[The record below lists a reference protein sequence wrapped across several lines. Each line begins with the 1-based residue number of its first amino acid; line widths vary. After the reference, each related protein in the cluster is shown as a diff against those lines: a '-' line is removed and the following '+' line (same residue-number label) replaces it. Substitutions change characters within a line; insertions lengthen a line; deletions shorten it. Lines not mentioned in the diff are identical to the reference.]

1 MALDP
6 VISASGVY
14 SITTPSGRVYVGS
27 ATCFRRRWAQHRHKL
42 RRGEHT
48 NPILQAAWNKYGDG
62 LEFKV
67 LVICSRTD
75 AVMYEQI
82 AINAMIPEMNV
93 LRVAGSRL
101 GAVVSDESR
110 ARMSTSKTGFKHTPE
125 TRAAIAEAGTG
136 RTHSDESKAL
146 MSAKLRAAWD
156 RRRAAGDT
164 SMSDAARA
172 KIAAARTGKVLTEQ
186 AKQKVREARLAYWAN
201 RKSNG

>member
-6 VISASGVY
+6 TLNASGVY
-14 SITTPSGRVYVGS
+14 AITTPSGRVYVGS

-48 NPILQAAWNKYGDG
+48 NPILQAAWGKYGGD

-67 LVICSRTD
+67 LVICDRVA

-82 AINAMIPEMNV
+82 AIDAMAPEMNV

-110 ARMSTSKTGFKHTPE
+110 AKMSASKTGFRHTQE
-125 TRAAIAEAGTG
+125 ARAAIAEAGRG
-136 RTHSDESKAL
+136 RRHSDESRAL
-146 MSAKLRAAWD
+146 MSDKLRAAWE
-156 RRRAAGDT
+156 RRRAAGNT
-164 SMSDAARA
+164 SMPDSAKAKISAAR
-172 KIAAARTGKVLTEQ
+172 IGKTLTEE
-186 AKQKVREARLAYWAN
+186 AKQKVRDARLAYWAD
-201 RKSNG
+201 RKANG